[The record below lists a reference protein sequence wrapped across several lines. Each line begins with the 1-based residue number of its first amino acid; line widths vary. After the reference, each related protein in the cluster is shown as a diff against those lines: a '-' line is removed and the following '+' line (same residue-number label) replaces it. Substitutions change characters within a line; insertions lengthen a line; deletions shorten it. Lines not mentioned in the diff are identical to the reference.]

1 MDTEKTMVVR
11 TDDFQMV
18 LATALLVK
26 EAHDAGTLG
35 DFQLELLAKALFIL
49 INHSAGD
56 LM

>member
-35 DFQLELLAKALFIL
+35 DLQLELLAKALFIL